1 MPESLLLAEDNR
13 RTTVGQIIRLLHSIS
28 GKFGKEITRSMEG
41 RVSASQF
48 IMLMILKQTGPA
60 KASEIAKKMQLTP
73 SAITFMSKDLF
84 GKNLI
89 KRKRDDDDRRAVYIH
104 ITEEGSRIVEE
115 IETSIRQ
122 SLEGLLVNL
131 TNAELSN
138 IVLILDKLDKNIRMA

>member
-1 MPESLLLAEDNR
+1 M
-13 RTTVGQIIRLLHSIS
+13 
-28 GKFGKEITRSMEG
+28 
-41 RVSASQF
+41 
-48 IMLMILKQTGPA
+48 
-60 KASEIAKKMQLTP
+60 
-73 SAITFMSKDLF
+73 
-84 GKNLI
+84 I

-104 ITEEGSRIVEE
+104 ITEEGFRIVEE

>member
-28 GKFGKEITRSMEG
+28 GKFGKEITRAMEG

-104 ITEEGSRIVEE
+104 ITEEGFRIVEE